1 MEFASPLIQG
11 KLLKRYKRFFAD
23 VELDG
28 QIVVAHVPNTGSM
41 KGCNEPGSACLVSRA
56 TDPARKLQFTLEAVQ
71 ADQHWVGVNTS
82 WPNKLAIEL
91 LHTQKIPHW
100 KTYDSYQSEV
110 KISEASRIDLVLW
123 NSQSTETKKWKFED
137 FKKHHPVHFIEIK
150 NVTLKN
156 DVIAQ
161 FPDAVTERGQKH
173 IEELT
178 TLIKRGFTT
187 ELLFVV
193 QRSDVQMFEPA
204 SAIDP
209 KYAELLRGAIKEG
222 LNVTIASFAIS
233 QKGIQFQKL
242 LTLA

>member
-1 MEFASPLIQG
+1 MEFASPLLQG

-23 VELDG
+23 VVLDG

-41 KGCNEPGSACLVSRA
+41 MGCNEPGSACLVSRA

-91 LHTQKIPHW
+91 FHTQVIPHW
-100 KTYDSYQSEV
+100 KIYDSYQTEI

-123 NSQSTETKKWKFED
+123 SSQSTETKKWKSDD
-137 FKKHHPVHFIEIK
+137 FKKHQPVHFIEIK

-156 DVIAQ
+156 GVTAQ

-173 IEELT
+173 IEELVS
-178 TLIKRGFTT
+178 LLQRGFTS

-204 SAIDP
+204 AVIDP
-209 KYAELLRGAIKEG
+209 RYAELLRDAIKKG
-222 LNVTIASFAIS
+222 LKVTVASFAIS
-233 QKGIQFQKL
+233 KKEIQFQKL
-242 LTLA
+242 LHFS